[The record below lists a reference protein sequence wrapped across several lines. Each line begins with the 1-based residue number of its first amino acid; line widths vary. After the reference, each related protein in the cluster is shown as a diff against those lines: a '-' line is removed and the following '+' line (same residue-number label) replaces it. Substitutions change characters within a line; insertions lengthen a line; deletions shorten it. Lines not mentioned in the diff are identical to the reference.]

1 LNGKANTALSN
12 LASVAINTHLLP
24 GTTSVYDIG
33 SNTYKWKDV
42 YVSNRIYSGGGL
54 YYTGSTGGFINVTP
68 GSAGIYFGATDEDA
82 GIFSWSG
89 RYNFKVPAVASLPA
103 STTTVVSA
111 LSYDPSAYAGCELHY
126 VIRSTDT
133 GYNRTGVIYV
143 ANNLDGS
150 GVSYTDTYAETAVIG
165 ITSSVALDSGSIKFS
180 FNNAEGSNYQIT
192 ARQDL
197 MSF

>member
-1 LNGKANTALSN
+1 
-12 LASVAINTHLLP
+12 
-24 GTTSVYDIG
+24 
-33 SNTYKWKDV
+33 
-42 YVSNRIYSGGGL
+42 
-54 YYTGSTGGFINVTP
+54 
-68 GSAGIYFGATDEDA
+68 
-82 GIFSWSG
+82 
-89 RYNFKVPAVASLPA
+89 
-103 STTTVVSA
+103 
-111 LSYDPSAYAGCELHY
+111 
-126 VIRSTDT
+126 
-133 GYNRTGVIYV
+133 VIYV